1 MDRKRFRVTTAKA
14 QASTASVGLRAERVV
29 AIDEFAIKR
38 ECRAAAL
45 GLDGRG
51 SRRSRGL
58 SENPANVPSDKTTNC
73 RLFLSDRIGRRS
85 ELSHIDRT
93 EL

>member
-14 QASTASVGLRAERVV
+14 QANTASVGLRAERVV

-45 GLDGRG
+45 RELLRRGLASVEARRPLNEEPRPSGLDGRG
-51 SRRSRGL
+51 PRRPEG
-58 SENPANVPSDKTTNC
+58 V
-73 RLFLSDRIGRRS
+73 G
-85 ELSHIDRT
+85 
-93 EL
+93 